1 MKKKVIAFLRDM
13 IFYILGS
20 AIYSFA
26 IANVLSAAQISPGGI
41 TGIATSLNFL
51 FGLPVGI
58 MTFLLNVPL
67 FALGLYRF
75 GMGFVAKTVLATA
88 ISSVFLDLWGA
99 VLPAVTVNRILAA
112 VFGGIL
118 MGLGMG
124 LILLRGAT
132 TGGTDIAAK
141 LINRSFPHI
150 SVGRC
155 VLISDFCVVVFSS
168 IVYANLESALL
179 SVITIYAS
187 SRIMDSILY
196 GADSGKMIFTV
207 SKKSEEIAKSIIS
220 EIGRGVTLLPAFG
233 GYTGEAVNLLVCAVR
248 KHEVSRV
255 HSIIS
260 STDNR
265 AFIMVCEAGEILGE
279 GFKLP
284 NTKTKG

>member
-1 MKKKVIAFLRDM
+1 MKKKVIAGLKDM
-13 IFYILGS
+13 IFYVLGS

-99 VLPAVTVNRILAA
+99 VLPHITVNRILAA

-141 LINRSFPHI
+141 LINRAFPHI

-155 VLISDFCVVVFSS
+155 VLISDMVVVIFAAF
-168 IVYANLESALL
+168 VYANIESALL

-187 SRIMDSILY
+187 SRIMDGILY

-207 SKKSEEIAKSIIS
+207 SKKSEEIARSIMS

-248 KHEVSRV
+248 KHEVARV
-255 HSIIS
+255 HGIIS
-260 STDNR
+260 GADSR

>member
-1 MKKKVIAFLRDM
+1 MQKKAFAFLKDLF
-13 IFYILGS
+13 FYILGS

-51 FGLPVGI
+51 FNLPVGI

-75 GMGFVAKTVLATA
+75 GVGFVAKTILATA

-99 VLPAVTVNRILAA
+99 VLPAVTVDRILAA
-112 VFGGIL
+112 VFGGLL

-155 VLISDFCVVVFSS
+155 ILLSDMVVVVFSAF
-168 IVYANLESALL
+168 VYANVESALL

-187 SRIMDSILY
+187 SRVMDGILY
-196 GADSGKMIFTV
+196 GADSGKMIFAV
-207 SKKSEEIAKSIIS
+207 SKKSEEISKSIMT
-220 EIGRGVTLLPAFG
+220 EIGRGVTLIPAFG
-233 GYTGEAVNLLVCAVR
+233 GYTGEAANLIMCAVR

-255 HSIIS
+255 HGIIS
-260 STDNR
+260 GTDDR

-284 NTKTKG
+284 TKKTKG